1 MGKEK
6 DAAAYPF
13 FRELLQWGLYKR
25 SQGRIARQVTFA
37 ALLIVCLI
45 GAWRLHVHWQ
55 AENELWQTFVPTVV
69 AALGAWLSF
78 RAVNLPRFAD
88 FLISVEAEMYKVS
101 WPSRAE
107 LFRSGLVVILVIFGL
122 AMILVGYD
130 MFWNLVLSKLLGIR
144 SGGGGG

>member
-45 GAWRLHVHWQ
+45 GAWRLHMHWQ
-55 AENELWQTFVPTVV
+55 SSGEIWHTLVPTVV

-101 WPSRAE
+101 WPSRGE
-107 LFRSGLVVILVIFGL
+107 LFRSALVVILVIFGL
-122 AMILVGYD
+122 ALILVGYD
-130 MFWNLVLSKLLGIR
+130 MFWRFVLNFLGIS